1 MRKFIITEE
10 EKKHILN
17 LYEIANPNDFVTVKE
32 INPSTI
38 PLGRNVSDGLVEIN
52 YPNNYKVSLMVNG
65 KDINTILKGDGNVT
79 GVTKHEYKNGY
90 NIFFSANTTNTIDV
104 TVTDPKT
111 NKTQKINLPAN
122 IGSSK
127 TVIGYTITPV
137 SGNKEYK
144 ITQYQLPQDLKPPK
158 NIGEQSLVVIDSPV
172 NIGIDYS
179 NENLVKNENLFT
191 VGKRTFIYVD
201 SGPGSFD
208 INLNPQLINLGFN
221 TMMKSELKGSLNIE
235 NPMESGKTYYFNIE

>member
-17 LYEIANPNDFVTVKE
+17 LYEIANPNDFVMVKE
-32 INPSTI
+32 VNPSII
-38 PLGRNVSDGLVEIN
+38 PLGRNVSDGMAVIN

-79 GVTKHEYKNGY
+79 GVTKHEYKSGY
-90 NIFFSANTTNTIDV
+90 DIYFSANTTNTIDI

-122 IGSSK
+122 MGSSK
-127 TVIGYTITPV
+127 TVIGYTITPI
-137 SGNKEYK
+137 SGNKEYTIK
-144 ITQYQLPQDLKPPK
+144 QYQVPQDLKLPK
-158 NIGEQSLVVIDSPV
+158 DIGEQSLVVIDSPV
-172 NIGIDYS
+172 NIGIDYN

-201 SGPGSFD
+201 SGSGSFE
-208 INLNPQLINLGFN
+208 INLNPQLITLGFN
-221 TMMKSELKGSLNIE
+221 TMMSSELKGSLNIE
-235 NPMESGKTYYFNIE
+235 TQMESGKTYYFKIE